1 MVAQSAEVVH
11 AVGQGSY
18 VGFKQTPLA
27 LKLGSTVF
35 ADVQQISPLVVSQ
48 SVLVP
53 HAFGQR
59 LAGVQNGVE

>member
-27 LKLGSTVF
+27 LRLGSTVF
-35 ADVQQISPLVVSQ
+35 ADVQQISPCVVSH
-48 SVLVP
+48 SLLLP
-53 HAFGQR
+53 HALGQR
-59 LAGVQNGVE
+59 LAAVQKGVE